1 MRTCNTSPLL
11 MLKLIY
17 FTLRVLEAQQLNV
30 KPKATGYLG
39 HDVIL
44 PCQFIQGPE
53 NAVVTQVQW
62 DLLEPEGKRVTIIF
76 SNSYFGVNIP
86 DSPLKGRVEI
96 KEQSL
101 IIKDVK
107 MADAGSYTCSVTTF
121 PSGSF
126 DGTTKLVVKEKTVQM
141 HTLPRLIA
149 AGVFVLI
156 VVTMAVTTY
165 IIIIRMRRGSSV
177 RHRTTSGTGGPV
189 MCN

>member
-11 MLKLIY
+11 MLIY
-17 FTLRVLEAQQLNV
+17 FTLRVLEAQQVNV
-30 KPKATGYLG
+30 KPEATGYLG
-39 HDVIL
+39 HDITL

-53 NAVVTQVQW
+53 NANITQVQW
-62 DLLEPEGKRVTIIF
+62 DLLEPEGKRVTIIV
-76 SNSYFGVNIP
+76 SNSQFGVNIY

-101 IIKDVK
+101 IIKDVE
-107 MADAGSYTCSVTTF
+107 MADAGSYMCTFTTF

-126 DGTTKLVVKEKTVQM
+126 EGTTKLVVKEKTVQM

-177 RHRTTSGTGGPV
+177 RHCITSDTGGPV